1 MPNAIARQ
9 IRAQDFLA
17 LTDQELRA
25 KYSDNEEIRL
35 CLEHIER
42 ARTLIKSPEDERE
55 QTINDLKRRLALNL
69 AQGLPPTFPPELL
82 APGKQP
88 VVE

>member
-25 KYSDNEEIRL
+25 KYPDNEEIQR

-42 ARTLIKSPEDERE
+42 ARTLIKAPEEERE
-55 QTINDLKRRLALNL
+55 QIIHTLKRRLALNL
-69 AQGLPPTFPPELL
+69 AQGLPPVFPPELL
-82 APGKQP
+82 APNKQP
-88 VVE
+88 VAE

>member
-25 KYSDNEEIRL
+25 KYPDNEEIRL
-35 CLEHIER
+35 CLQHIER
-42 ARTLIKSPEDERE
+42 AQTLIKSSDGERE
-55 QTINDLKRRLALNL
+55 QTINSLKRRLALNL
-69 AQGLPPTFPPELL
+69 AQGLPPIFPPELL
-82 APGKQP
+82 APSKQP

>member
-17 LTDQELRA
+17 LTDEELRA
-25 KYSDNEEIRL
+25 KYPDNEEVQR

-42 ARTLIKSPEDERE
+42 ARILIKLPEEARE
-55 QTINDLKRRLALNL
+55 QSINDLRRRLALNL
-69 AQGLPPTFPPELL
+69 AQGLPPVFPPELL
-82 APGKQP
+82 APNKQP

>member
-25 KYSDNEEIRL
+25 KYPDNEEIQR
-35 CLEHIER
+35 CLEHIDR
-42 ARTLIKSPEDERE
+42 ARMLIKAPEDERE
-55 QTINDLKRRLALNL
+55 QTINDLRRRLALNL
-69 AQGLPPTFPPELL
+69 AQGLPPVFPPELL
-82 APGKQP
+82 APSRQP
-88 VVE
+88 VAD